1 MRVLVLALTLAS
13 ALGAQET
20 PRPNRVAWLEVF
32 PEPLPD
38 GTRQLALEV
47 TSQFLRTDYE
57 QSPDGRTFARLDGE
71 EWQVTG
77 DLPLH
82 LGPGILNLRMRIAHR
97 SAGAAD
103 QVLQSWHRLLGTDS
117 GGRDLAPK
125 GRMAYHLE
133 RDGVVVGE
141 LNRPGLRVM
150 DCDLAYLLPWGD
162 LHAGGRLGLSVQ
174 FPLGKREDFSGS
186 GGLDGTLG
194 LAAWKAHGVWRIHG
208 QAERVFIGLPATS
221 PYRAV
226 LEHRA
231 FNRAWLGVGFQ
242 GCGPGFWRGLGLD
255 VTLAYSASPYRVGI
269 SRIDRAGWQ
278 QHWTFSHASL
288 PQWRFGFSEEAG
300 TYVAPDITAFLS
312 RRF

>member
-1 MRVLVLALTLAS
+1 MRGPFLALSLIF

-20 PRPNRVAWLEVF
+20 PRPNRVAWLGVF

-47 TSQFLRTDYE
+47 TSQFLRTDFE
-57 QSPDGRTFARLDGE
+57 QSIDGRTLARLDGE
-71 EWQVTG
+71 EWQLTG
-77 DLPLH
+77 DLPSR
-82 LGPGILNLRMRIAHR
+82 LGPGILNLRLRVAHR
-97 SAGAAD
+97 SGGATD
-103 QVLQSWHRLLGTDS
+103 QLLQSWHRLLGSDS
-117 GGRDLAPK
+117 GGRELAPK
-125 GRMAYHLE
+125 GRLDYHLE
-133 RDGVVVGE
+133 RDGVVVGNLE
-141 LNRPGLRVM
+141 RPGLRAM

-162 LHAGGRLGLSVQ
+162 LQAGGRLGLAVQ
-174 FPLGKREDFSGS
+174 LPLGRREDFSGS

-242 GCGPGFWRGLGLD
+242 GRGPGFWRGLGLD